1 MGSTL
6 SGILG
11 INSDYQ
17 ANTGGQ
23 DFGSAIQQSQ
33 QGLKQNFQDQ
43 GSLAQAL
50 MAQAN
55 GSGPNP
61 AQAMLNQATDNSI
74 KQNTAMMAS
83 QKGIN
88 PGMVQRQAAMNAAQ
102 QGQQAAGQ
110 GATMQAQ
117 QQLGAQSQ
125 LGGLYGQMGQQHL
138 GEMGQNQSALANQN
152 QINAG
157 VASANAAANG
167 AAVGGLIQG
176 AAAIGSMGATSGLSA
191 AAGAASGASGMGG
204 AASGAQFGGLGGNYK
219 FSQGGEVPGSAM
231 VRGDSPQNDT
241 VHAKLSPGEI
251 VIPRSKASDPAKA
264 KEFIDHL
271 MSGSKDKAESGASFG
286 EIAKLKERIKALEA
300 RVKK

>member
-1 MGSTL
+1 MS
-6 SGILG
+6 
-11 INSDYQ
+11 
-17 ANTGGQ
+17 
-23 DFGSAIQQSQ
+23 
-33 QGLKQNFQDQ
+33 
-43 GSLAQAL
+43 
-50 MAQAN
+50 QAN
-55 GSGPNP
+55 GSGANP

-110 GATMQAQ
+110 GALMQAQ
-117 QQLGAQSQ
+117 QQLGAQAQ

-138 GEMGQNQSALANQN
+138 TQQGQNQGALANQN
-152 QINAG
+152 QVNAG

-176 AAAIGSMGATSGLSA
+176 GAAAMAMSH
-191 AAGAASGASGMGG
+191 
-204 AASGAQFGGLGGNYK
+204 
-219 FSQGGEVPGSAM
+219 GGEVPGSAM

-241 VHAKLSPGEI
+241 VHAQLSPGEI